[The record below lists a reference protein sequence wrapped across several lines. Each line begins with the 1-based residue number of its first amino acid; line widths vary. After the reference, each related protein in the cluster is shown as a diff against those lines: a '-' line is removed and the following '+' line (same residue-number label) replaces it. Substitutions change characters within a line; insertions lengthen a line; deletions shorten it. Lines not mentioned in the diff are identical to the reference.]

1 MSAAPIVLTNARIVL
16 PDRVAAG
23 NVVIRDG
30 MITEIEERS
39 LAVGLD
45 LERDLLIPGLVE
57 LHTDHLETHVTP
69 RPGVRWEPLAALQAH
84 DSQMAASGITT
95 VFDALRIGMEKP
107 DMAPGGEMRDLAS
120 VILATKGTDRLRA
133 DHRIHLRCEISSDG
147 VGDLFRALLDDYAF
161 DLVSVMDHTPG
172 QRQFVHPES
181 YRGYYKQ
188 ARDLDDA
195 ELDDY
200 IANRVVL
207 HGRNSAKN
215 RTKIVAACRAAGIPL
230 ASHDDATRDHVEEAV
245 SDDVRIAEFPTT
257 LDAAEAAHEA
267 GLKVLMGAPNVVRG
281 GSHSGNVSALD
292 LARRGLLDVLS
303 SDYVPSS
310 LLHGA
315 LMIAERAENID
326 LPQAIATVTAAPAE
340 AAGLSDRGSIA
351 VGMRADLVQVRVGDG
366 PPVIRRVWSRGRRV
380 A

>member
-1 MSAAPIVLTNARIVL
+1 
-16 PDRVAAG
+16 
-23 NVVIRDG
+23 
-30 MITEIEERS
+30 
-39 LAVGLD
+39 
-45 LERDLLIPGLVE
+45 
-57 LHTDHLETHVTP
+57 
-69 RPGVRWEPLAALQAH
+69 
-84 DSQMAASGITT
+84 
-95 VFDALRIGMEKP
+95 
-107 DMAPGGEMRDLAS
+107 MAPGGEMRDLAS

-188 ARDLDDA
+188 ARELDDA

>member
-1 MSAAPIVLTNARIVL
+1 MSTAPIVLTNAQIVL

-107 DMAPGGEMRDLAS
+107 DMAPGGEMRDLATT
-120 VILATKGTDRLRA
+120 ILATRGTDRLRA

-147 VGDLFRALLDDYAF
+147 IGDLFKDLLDDYAF

-172 QRQFVHPES
+172 QRQFVHPDA

-200 IANRVVL
+200 IAKRVVM

-215 RTKIVAACRAAGIPL
+215 RAKIVKACRAAGIPL

-326 LPQAIATVTAAPAE
+326 LPRAIATVTAAPAE

-351 VGMRADLVQVRVGDG
+351 VGMRADLVQVRIGDG